1 MATRLLLFV
10 KLAVFLITEIPTLVV
25 YIKAE
30 LPSVQFSELD
40 VPGKAVVVCRVC
52 EAFFNWLRKAIN
64 HYIIIQ
70 DDAVGDANAD
80 TLPN

>member
-1 MATRLLLFV
+1 
-10 KLAVFLITEIPTLVV
+10 
-25 YIKAE
+25 
-30 LPSVQFSELD
+30 
-40 VPGKAVVVCRVC
+40 VVCRVC